1 MSVRIVDRIECGGQ
15 RVEISV
21 ADQGSG
27 IPPESKD
34 RVFDRF
40 YRIDRSRN
48 REAGGLGLGLAIA

>member
-1 MSVRIVDRIECGGQ
+1 M
-15 RVEISV
+15 